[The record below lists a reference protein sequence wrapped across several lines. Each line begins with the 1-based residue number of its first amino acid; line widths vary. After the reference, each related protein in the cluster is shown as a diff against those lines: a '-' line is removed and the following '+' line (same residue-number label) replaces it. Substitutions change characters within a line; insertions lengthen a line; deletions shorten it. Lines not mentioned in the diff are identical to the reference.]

1 MPPEQEVARSNRAG
15 RTIYF
20 SNLRSP
26 IPSRHLKPTVK
37 RLGLNPAISWH
48 WFRHTATSLADQVGM
63 SPVDRCK
70 GLGHTTDAMTMQY
83 AHADVERVRQGLSRV
98 AARLMGGG
106 DGEVVQFPKARKR

>member
-1 MPPEQEVARSNRAG
+1 
-15 RTIYF
+15 
-20 SNLRSP
+20 
-26 IPSRHLKPTVK
+26 
-37 RLGLNPAISWH
+37 
-48 WFRHTATSLADQVGM
+48 M